1 MGSSHITRLLV
12 RIACFLP
19 LLGMLLLID
28 WVSVQP
34 PVLRR
39 VLRSRNAGAD
49 ALISGRTIWSSD
61 DARHVKAAWLTRL
74 PPRRPDVLIL
84 GSSRVIQISRDWFQ
98 PRRMWNAAVFSADLD
113 DEIAMFQLCLET
125 GKTPQTVVLE
135 LNPHLTF
142 GGKMQMTPYLAHAFR
157 RYGEFPARFLSG
169 LVALDGL
176 RWDLKILQQ
185 PVWTTADVPIAGG
198 FRMRPDG
205 SSDWFVSQSN
215 FTSEQVQA
223 SVEASLP
230 NLDKDELAWRTDS
243 HASAEDL
250 KLLHSFLDDLQS
262 RGIRV
267 FVLLPPLHPSAYAFY
282 SRRGGYDDT
291 WLRRDLAARGIP
303 VVGSFSP
310 AVIHATPADFYD
322 AVHAHPEVLHRL
334 LSDAGVLAVPDGL
347 NSNPEFQAHA
357 VP

>member
-1 MGSSHITRLLV
+1 MQTSQITRLLV

-19 LLGMLLLID
+19 LLGILLLID
-28 WVSVQP
+28 WISVEPQ
-34 PVLRR
+34 VLRR
-39 VLRSRNAGAD
+39 ELRGRNATAD

-61 DARHVKAAWLTRL
+61 DARQVKAAWLTRL

-84 GSSRVIQISRDWFQ
+84 GSSRLIQISQDWFQ

-125 GKTPQTVVLE
+125 GKTPRTVVLE

-142 GGKMQMTPYLAHAFR
+142 AGKLQMTPYLTHAFR
-157 RYGEFPARFLSG
+157 RFGVFPARFLSG
-169 LVALDGL
+169 LVDLDGL

-185 PVWTTADVPIAGG
+185 PVWTTASVPISGG

-215 FTSEQVQA
+215 YTSEQVQA
-223 SVEASLP
+223 NVEASLP

-243 HASAEDL
+243 HPSEEDL
-250 KLLHSFLDDLQS
+250 KLLDSFLNDLQS

-267 FVLLPPLHPSAYAFY
+267 FVLLPPLHPTAYAFY
-282 SRRGGYDDT
+282 RRRGGYDDT
-291 WLRRDLAARGIP
+291 WLRRDLTTRGIP

-310 AVIHATPADFYD
+310 AAVNATPADFYD
-322 AVHAHPEVLHRL
+322 AVHAHPELLRRL
-334 LSDAGVLAVPDGL
+334 LNDAGVLAAPAGL
-347 NSNPEFQAHA
+347 DQNPGFQAHA